1 VLLPAWFVP
10 GIAGYVIHRR
20 TRIERAERAGDSCA
34 DLRAERAQ
42 LVRHGIAGEP
52 AVAVERPLR
61 LRHRLHEGN
70 APAPQRPD
78 DELHRVDRLQAL
90 DAARGGHQA
99 YRFVRQVSRIAFG

>member
-1 VLLPAWFVP
+1 MLLPAWFVP

-42 LVRHGIAGEP
+42 PVRHGIVGEP

-70 APAPQRPD
+70 APARSALTTNSIELIACRPWTPPAVATRPTG
-78 DELHRVDRLQAL
+78 L
-90 DAARGGHQA
+90 
-99 YRFVRQVSRIAFG
+99 FVR